1 MSGRAL
7 SCGFLELRVLDAGV
21 HFDGRRADV
30 TRTEAHLRV
39 FLVSLVKLAIQRWWR
54 FLARPRLRS
63 QRSRVAHGYSLAFE
77 GCLRPGHFAAGVL
90 EGCARGP
97 VYLRRCTFTARASAD
112 ARLPPFID
120 LSAALKSIA
129 VFVFHSAD
137 SRLSTYRCAPSGS

>member
-1 MSGRAL
+1 MQNTASYMSGRAL

-90 EGCARGP
+90 EWLRQGTCLLTTLYFHCAC
-97 VYLRRCTFTARASAD
+97 LC
-112 ARLPPFID
+112 
-120 LSAALKSIA
+120 
-129 VFVFHSAD
+129 
-137 SRLSTYRCAPSGS
+137 